1 MNHDNHLSRRALL
14 GRSAT
19 VAGAVLAGSALSA
32 CGTGGSGG
40 SGGGKPTLQVMID
53 GTDTEFGK
61 LMAQFESANDCKVVV
76 SKFDKV
82 KLNASI
88 AAGNP
93 PDLVRTNG
101 ASEMPNLIARGLVE
115 NLDPYLAKSTV
126 FKADDLDP
134 IVGVYRFDG
143 KQQGKG
149 SLYGFPSD
157 YSQDCM
163 LWFNKELFDRAKVP
177 HLKPTDTLSY
187 DDVLDLGKRLTVRK
201 GGKVD
206 VYGFD
211 PAWNFVNQGHLMQ
224 MIAQQGGSLWNDDF
238 TKADFTTPEARKA
251 IQWYL
256 DWGKARVGTGPLDP
270 TSDWQGPIYDS
281 GRIAIQSYGY
291 WFGAIINSAD
301 AGAKRAE
308 LAAAS
313 GFVPAPQMGST
324 RVDSCMT
331 GSGAWIPKQAAH
343 KELAFKF
350 LEFWRG
356 GAPGVEHFEA
366 GGGLPALKHMRSL
379 LPRTTAFDKDHY
391 DVQMENLKNFS
402 ILQFSPYA
410 DYTAV
415 EGAITTN
422 VEAAI
427 KGQASLD
434 SAIRKL
440 QTAMDDIVQQ
450 GKQQLGA

>member
-1 MNHDNHLSRRALL
+1 MHRRSLSRRTFL
-14 GRSAT
+14 GTSAT
-19 VAGAVLAGSALSA
+19 AVGTALAGGALSA
-32 CGTGGSGG
+32 CGAGSSGG
-40 SGGGKPTLQVMID
+40 RGGKPTLQVMID
-53 GTDTEFGK
+53 SVDTEVGK

-82 KLNASI
+82 KLNAAI

-115 NLDPYLAKSTV
+115 NLDPYFAKSKV
-126 FKADDLDP
+126 FRADDLDP

-143 KQQGKG
+143 KRQGKG

-157 YSQDCM
+157 YSQDAM
-163 LWFNKELFDRAKVP
+163 LWYNKELFDKAKVP
-177 HLKPTDTLSY
+177 HLSATETLGY
-187 DDVLDLGKRLTVRK
+187 DDLLDLGKRLTVRK

-211 PAWNFVNQGHLMQ
+211 PVWNFVNQAHLMQ

-251 IQWYL
+251 IEWYVN
-256 DWGKARVGTGPLDP
+256 WGKARVGTGPLDP
-270 TSDWQGPIYDS
+270 TSDWQGPVYGA
-281 GRIAIQSYGY
+281 GRMAIVSYGY
-291 WFGAIINSAD
+291 WFGAWINSPD
-301 AGAKRAE
+301 AGANHAE

-324 RVDSCMT
+324 RVDACMT
-331 GSGAWIPKQAAH
+331 ATGAWIPKKAAH

-356 GAPGVEHFEA
+356 GAPAEAHFKA
-366 GGGLPALKHMRSL
+366 GGGLPALKHFRPL
-379 LPRTTAFDKDHY
+379 LPHTTAFDKENY
-391 DVQMENLKNFS
+391 KVQMDNLKN
-402 ILQFSPYA
+402 LTVLRFSPYA

-415 EGAITTN
+415 EGALTTN
-422 VEAAI
+422 LEAAM
-427 KGQASLD
+427 KGQTGVD

-440 QTAMDDIVQQ
+440 QTAMDGIVQQ